1 MYYSP
6 KIIIFVNQE
15 PDNKDILFVEKK
27 LTIVDKEQINREPQ
41 KGMKIQTSYDI
52 KSVLNPSL
60 SSRVFVFVHK
70 Q

>member
-6 KIIIFVNQE
+6 RIIIFVNQE
-15 PDNKDILFVEKK
+15 PDNKDILFVVEKK

-52 KSVLNPSL
+52 NSVLK
-60 SSRVFVFVHK
+60 RDI
-70 Q
+70 